1 MSWEFKN
8 AKNYVLDAPGAVLEA
23 SCAVLKA
30 FWNIFDW
37 PRGVL
42 GGSCGAPGT
51 ASRGLGRLLGRL
63 GGRLG
68 PLLDRLGGQDRP
80 RATGARFFKPSWARF
95 GVDFQWVLDVI
106 SNNFTYKGDTCTME
120 KT

>member
-1 MSWEFKN
+1 M
-8 AKNYVLDAPGAVLEA
+8 KNYVLEVPGAVLEA
-23 SCAVLKA
+23 TWAVLKA

-37 PRGVL
+37 PRTVL
-42 GGSCGAPGT
+42 GGSRGAPGT

-68 PLLDRLGGQDRP
+68 PLLDRLGGQDRQ
-80 RATGARFFKPSWARF
+80 RATGARDFKPSWARF
-95 GVDFQWVLDVI
+95 GVDFRWVLEVI
-106 SNNFTYKGDTCTME
+106 SNTFTYKGDTCTMQ